1 MCVYKGERNNV
12 ATFFLISGIVF
23 VSLSIVIAIITLK
36 NRELIGNTVA
46 VITLLSSMF
55 LILVII
61 LFLFGI
67 IFWSVWKTLVI
78 TSVLVI
84 VSLLKKFAKKK
95 EKK

>member
-1 MCVYKGERNNV
+1 M

-78 TSVLVI
+78 TSAIVI

-95 EKK
+95 EEK

>member
-1 MCVYKGERNNV
+1 M

-23 VSLSIVIAIITLK
+23 VSLSIVIAIIILK
-36 NRELIGNTVA
+36 NRELNGNTVA

-78 TSVLVI
+78 TSALVI

>member
-1 MCVYKGERNNV
+1 M

-55 LILVII
+55 LILVSI

-78 TSVLVI
+78 TSAIVI
-84 VSLLKKFAKKK
+84 ISLLKKFAKKK
-95 EKK
+95 EEK